1 MTSPAAPVVR
11 TAALALILSTGMSA
25 AWAAVRWPQLR
36 AGDPPDP
43 DDLMRLQQILDWL
56 NGQAFGD
63 LTQHRMGPGGVAMHW
78 SRLPDLI
85 PAAMIRLLRPLIG
98 GDGAE
103 RAMLIL
109 WPALLFAAFLW
120 LAALLGRRIGVRPV
134 ETMLVALLA
143 FPLTTLFAPGRIDH
157 HGLQMVL
164 LLAAMLALTGRAT
177 RVAGAGAALATVA
190 TVVIGMETV
199 PLFAA
204 AIAVTVLRW
213 CRDRREDARVAGMAL
228 AMGPAA
234 LLAMAGFATDSWS
247 LPLCDGFTRQSWT
260 ATMVGAAALATLAI
274 IGRRVVTPRNRLAC
288 VAAVATGAAVALLG
302 WAPACRNPYGA
313 IDPDLAHLWLSKV
326 GEAQDILTADPR
338 WTFAQTGL
346 LIVAIIVGAY
356 RSVRAPDPLRCLL
369 LAVAF
374 ASLALAL
381 FQLRGAYGGIAV
393 ACVLLADAVVAARR
407 RGVVAALAMRLAAAG
422 IAYPLL
428 ASVMPAS
435 GRPGDPAD
443 CITPATRSALTAL
456 PPSRILAPIDLGPWL
471 IRHGHQALAAPYHRN
486 AQGILM
492 TYRFAAADV
501 PQRRAM
507 LRKADVQFVVGCDGR
522 GLAPMAAPALWRV
535 LP

>member
-1 MTSPAAPVVR
+1 MTSPAAPVAR
-11 TAALALILSTGMSA
+11 TAALALLLSTGMSA

-36 AGDPPDP
+36 AGDLPDP
-43 DDLMRLQQILDWL
+43 DDLMRLQQIVDWL

-63 LTQHRMGPGGVAMHW
+63 LTQHRMGPDGVAMHW

-98 GDGAE
+98 GEGAE

-134 ETMLVALLA
+134 DTMLVALLA

-177 RVAGAGAALATVA
+177 RLAGAGAALATVA

-199 PLFAA
+199 PLFAV
-204 AIAVTVLRW
+204 AIAITLFRW

-234 LLAMAGFATDSWS
+234 LVAMAGFATDSWS
-247 LPLCDGFTRQSWT
+247 LRLCDGFTRQSWT
-260 ATMVGAAALATLAI
+260 ATLVGAVALAVLAI
-274 IGRRVVTPRNRLAC
+274 AGRRVVTPRSRMIC
-288 VAAVATGAAVALLG
+288 VAAVAAGAAIALLG

-313 IDPDLAHLWLSKV
+313 VDPDLARLWLSQV
-326 GEAQDILTADPR
+326 SEAQNVVTADPR
-338 WTFAQTGL
+338 WTFAQAGL
-346 LIVAIIVGAY
+346 LAVAIIVGAY
-356 RSVRAPDPLRCLL
+356 RAIRAPDGLRCLL
-369 LAVAF
+369 LAVAI

-381 FQLRGAYGGIAV
+381 FQLRGAYGGVAV
-393 ACVLLADAVVAARR
+393 ACVLLADAVLAARR
-407 RGVVAALAMRLAAAG
+407 RGVGAALAMRLAAAG
-422 IAYPLL
+422 ITYPLL
-428 ASVMPAS
+428 AGAMPAS

-443 CITPATRSALTAL
+443 CITPATRNALLAL

-471 IRHGHQALAAPYHRN
+471 IRHGHRAMAAPYHRN
-486 AQGILM
+486 ARGILM

-501 PQRRAM
+501 PQRRTL
-507 LRKADVQFVVGCDGR
+507 LRDADVQFVVGCDGR
-522 GLAPMAAPALWRV
+522 GLVPLGTPALWRV
-535 LP
+535 RP